1 MDEQW
6 TFVGSKK
13 QQRWLFYAWE
23 PRFKKIIAHA
33 FGSRS
38 TETLKKL
45 LERLAPFNVTFYCTD
60 DWQPYTSCLP
70 EDKHIIGKYFT
81 QRIERQNL
89 TLKTHLKRLARRTI
103 CFSRLIDIHDKVIG
117 DLSHETTTNS
127 FDTSPFYACYRFLLI
142 SIRYVRGGIHKLV
155 LIKFSAVTVRSINY
169 LFKCW
174 TNN

>member
-1 MDEQW
+1 MTELPFENSRVEIIFEMDEQW
-6 TFVGSKK
+6 SFVGSKK
-13 QQRWLFYAWE
+13 QQRWLVYAWE

-81 QRIERQNL
+81 LRIERQNL
-89 TLKTHLKRLARRTI
+89 PLRTRLKRLARRTI
-103 CFSRLIDIHDKVIG
+103 CFSRSTDIHDKVIG
-117 DLSHETTTNS
+117 E
-127 FDTSPFYACYRFLLI
+127 FI
-142 SIRYVRGGIHKLV
+142 SRNHYQQ
-155 LIKFSAVTVRSINY
+155 F
-169 LFKCW
+169 
-174 TNN
+174 